1 MALQHILYLRF
12 MKYLTFLIVLLH
24 MVGIGQTENQPADMV
39 HLRFSAGLSVP
50 VLDYTSNDLSKGCF
64 TQPGLALS
72 ALFDWRLRRQ
82 ISIGLEASVFQHP
95 VDVSS
100 LGAAKVLNDPF
111 LQDLYIR
118 SDPYR
123 LIGLFP
129 RISYGFLL
137 RDKVRLSV
145 NGAVGPMW
153 SRTPYQLYKP
163 EYYATGPPYY
173 EITESRDLSLAYG
186 MGVEAA
192 FYVHPYL
199 NFLLS
204 MDMKETRAAF
214 GFLTASG
221 IRTDHRRINFFN
233 ISAGLHLTLY

>member
-1 MALQHILYLRF
+1 
-12 MKYLTFLIVLLH
+12 MKYLPLFTVLLH
-24 MVGIGQTENQPADMV
+24 LAVYGQQESQPADKV
-39 HLRFSAGLSVP
+39 HLSLSAGLSVP
-50 VLDYTSNDLSKGCF
+50 VLDYSSNDLSKSCF
-64 TQPGLALS
+64 TQPGMALTGI
-72 ALFDWRLRRQ
+72 FDWRMYRQ
-82 ISIGLEASVFQHP
+82 ISLGIEASLFQHP
-95 VDVSS
+95 VNVSS

-123 LIGLFP
+123 LVGLFP
-129 RISYGFLL
+129 RISYVFLL
-137 RDKVRLSV
+137 RKEVRLSV

-163 EYYATGPPYY
+163 EYFLAGPPYY

-186 MGVEAA
+186 LGVDAA

-199 NFLLS
+199 SFLLS
-204 MDMKETRAAF
+204 VDAKETRAAF

-221 IRTDHRRINFFN
+221 TRTDHRRISMFN
-233 ISAGLHLTLY
+233 ISAGLYLTLY